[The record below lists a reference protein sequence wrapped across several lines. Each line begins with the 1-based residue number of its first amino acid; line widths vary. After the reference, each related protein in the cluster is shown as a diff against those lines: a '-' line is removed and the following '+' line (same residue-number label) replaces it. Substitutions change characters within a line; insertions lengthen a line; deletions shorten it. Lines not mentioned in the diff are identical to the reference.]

1 MFQGDHKESLYWGT
15 YRPQVYFGVRART
28 PQSLVAGLMWLGDEK
43 DDDGKHMMRHF
54 CENSQDLKSFGWREH
69 NGVDFGRQEL
79 LDQDMI
85 LETSF
90 VKSKEGS
97 LGYGGDWSVRI
108 NLINKGLNDEVKR
121 TVHLFFYLTDEGG
134 NVLNL
139 GKNVLDLKE
148 SSVLA
153 SGSRADVGN
162 WQMHLKSEAHIDAH
176 YCGFKTPDIVNLSDA
191 VQKNLAVQENKS
203 GRLQLSDTSEDSS
216 SIYVFQ
222 ISTTTQSTIDIAF
235 VSGIRG
241 ESSDVEQ
248 RIMSLTGS
256 PLSSLLEEK
265 HIAFDAKFKEC
276 FHLSEKMMM
285 TGASHEIAPDEFH
298 QIPRVITPFPAP
310 KLSHLPM
317 FQGDHKESL
326 YWGTYRPQVYFG
338 VRARTPQSLVA
349 GLMWLGDEKD
359 DGKHVMRHFCEN
371 SQNLKSFGWAEHN
384 GVDFGRQELLDQDM
398 ILETSFVKSKE
409 RSLGYGGDWSVR
421 INLINKGLNDE
432 VKRTVHLFF
441 YLTDEGGNVLN
452 LGKNVL
458 DLKESSVLASGS
470 RADVGK
476 WQMHLKSEAHIE
488 THYCGFK
495 TPDIV
500 NLSDAVKKNLAVQ
513 ENKSGRLQLSD
524 TSEDFSSIYVFQIS
538 TTTQST
544 IDIAFVSGIRGESF
558 DVEQRIMSLTGSPL
572 SSLLEEKHIAFDA
585 KFKECFHL
593 SEKLDSE
600 TLMVGKAA
608 IGNMLGG
615 IGYFYGQSKV
625 QAPTS
630 TQAKSEDEFLLYWP
644 AELYTAVPSRPVFP
658 RGFLWDEGFHQL
670 LVWRWDFRITLEI
683 LGNWLDLMNIDGWIP
698 REQILGDEALSKIPK
713 QYVVQIPSNGNPPTL
728 LLVIRDLINGIRAEK
743 FNKEER
749 DEILSFLDLAFVRLD
764 AWFQWF
770 NTSQKA
776 AIGNMLGGIGY
787 FYGQSK
793 IKAPKST
800 QLEGPGP
807 NENRPEPEPN
817 IQTHMP
823 INNKQIIEFNVFQ
836 LQAKSEDE
844 FLLYWPAELYTA
856 VPSRPVFP
864 RGFLWDEGFHQ
875 LLVWRWDFRITLEIL
890 GNWLDLMNID
900 GWIPRE
906 QILGDEALS
915 KIPKQY
921 VVQIPSNGNP
931 PTLLLASS
939 ILEKQLDLISNK
951 SIVWSDYGLLSL
963 GKTSS
968 LYMKYNTEHE
978 APYWRGAIWMNMN
991 YMILSSLHHYSI
1003 VDGPYMDKA
1012 RTIYEEL
1019 RSNLIRN
1026 VVRNY
1031 DQTGYIWEHYDQ
1043 TKGTG
1048 EGGRVFTGWSALILL
1063 IMSEDSRIIYVG
1075 RRETGAAV
1083 GNRGVE
1089 LSFSEMLKKSSSN
1102 MKKVAAAESSS
1113 DPSEGNKGGGKK
1125 KGKKGR
1131 QLDPALLGFKVTGNR
1146 IMGEI
1151 HCAIDF

>member
-1 MFQGDHKESLYWGT
+1 
-15 YRPQVYFGVRART
+15 
-28 PQSLVAGLMWLGDEK
+28 
-43 DDDGKHMMRHF
+43 
-54 CENSQDLKSFGWREH
+54 
-69 NGVDFGRQEL
+69 
-79 LDQDMI
+79 
-85 LETSF
+85 
-90 VKSKEGS
+90 
-97 LGYGGDWSVRI
+97 
-108 NLINKGLNDEVKR
+108 
-121 TVHLFFYLTDEGG
+121 
-134 NVLNL
+134 
-139 GKNVLDLKE
+139 
-148 SSVLA
+148 
-153 SGSRADVGN
+153 
-162 WQMHLKSEAHIDAH
+162 
-176 YCGFKTPDIVNLSDA
+176 
-191 VQKNLAVQENKS
+191 
-203 GRLQLSDTSEDSS
+203 
-216 SIYVFQ
+216 
-222 ISTTTQSTIDIAF
+222 
-235 VSGIRG
+235 
-241 ESSDVEQ
+241 
-248 RIMSLTGS
+248 
-256 PLSSLLEEK
+256 
-265 HIAFDAKFKEC
+265 
-276 FHLSEKMMM
+276 M
-285 TGASHEIAPDEFH
+285 TGASHKIKIAPDEF

-359 DGKHVMRHFCEN
+359 DGKQHVMRHFCEN
-371 SQNLKSFGWAEHN
+371 SQDLKSFGWREHN
-384 GVDFGRQELLDQDM
+384 GIDFGRQELLDQDM
-398 ILETSFVKSKE
+398 ILETSFLKSKE
-409 RSLGYGGDWSVR
+409 GSLGYGGDWSVR

-441 YLTDEGGNVLN
+441 YLADEGGNVLK

-458 DLKESSVLASGS
+458 DLKESSLLASGS

-476 WQMHLKSEAHIE
+476 WQMHLKSEAHVE

-524 TSEDFSSIYVFQIS
+524 TSEDSSSIYVFQIS

-615 IGYFYGQSKV
+615 IGYFYGQSKI

-770 NTSQKA
+770 NTSQKGKEMGSYYWHGRDSLTNRELNPQSLSSGFDDYPRASHPTEDERHVDLRCWMYLA
-776 AIGNMLGGIGY
+776 ADCMN
-787 FYGQSK
+787 S
-793 IKAPKST
+793 
-800 QLEGPGP
+800 
-807 NENRPEPEPN
+807 
-817 IQTHMP
+817 
-823 INNKQIIEFNVFQ
+823 IIEF
-836 LQAKSEDE
+836 LGEKG
-844 FLLYWPAELYTA
+844 
-856 VPSRPVFP
+856 RPVTVDYSSTVKMLSDFNLLNQMHYDHDLGAYLDFGNHTEDV
-864 RGFLWDEGFHQ
+864 R
-875 LLVWRWDFRITLEIL
+875 LVWKEVTGEDGRVSRELVRETFGKPELRLVPHIGYVSFFPFMFRII
-890 GNWLDLMNID
+890 
-900 GWIPRE
+900 
-906 QILGDEALS
+906 
-915 KIPKQY
+915 
-921 VVQIPSNGNP
+921 P
-931 PTLLLASS
+931 PTSS
-939 ILEKQLDLISNK
+939 ILEKHLDLISNR

-1031 DQTGYIWEHYDQ
+1031 DETGYIWEHYDQ

-1063 IMSEDSRIIYVG
+1063 IMSEEYP
-1075 RRETGAAV
+1075 
-1083 GNRGVE
+1083 
-1089 LSFSEMLKKSSSN
+1089 LF
-1102 MKKVAAAESSS
+1102 
-1113 DPSEGNKGGGKK
+1113 
-1125 KGKKGR
+1125 
-1131 QLDPALLGFKVTGNR
+1131 
-1146 IMGEI
+1146 
-1151 HCAIDF
+1151 

>member
-1 MFQGDHKESLYWGT
+1 MMMTGASHKIAPDEFHHIPRVITPFPAPKLSHLPMFQGDHKESLYWGT

-43 DDDGKHMMRHF
+43 DDDGKHVMRHF
-54 CENSQDLKSFGWREH
+54 CENSQNLKSFGWREH
-69 NGVDFGRQEL
+69 NGIDFGRQEL

-121 TVHLFFYLTDEGG
+121 TVHLFFYLADEGG

-148 SSVLA
+148 SSLLA
-153 SGSRADVGN
+153 SGSRADVRK
-162 WQMHLKSEAHIDAH
+162 WQMHLKSEAHVETH
-176 YCGFKTPDIVNLSDA
+176 YCGFKTPDIVNLSHA

-256 PLSSLLEEK
+256 PLS
-265 HIAFDAKFKEC
+265 
-276 FHLSEKMMM
+276 
-285 TGASHEIAPDEFH
+285 G
-298 QIPRVITPFPAP
+298 
-310 KLSHLPM
+310 
-317 FQGDHKESL
+317 
-326 YWGTYRPQVYFG
+326 
-338 VRARTPQSLVA
+338 
-349 GLMWLGDEKD
+349 
-359 DGKHVMRHFCEN
+359 
-371 SQNLKSFGWAEHN
+371 
-384 GVDFGRQELLDQDM
+384 
-398 ILETSFVKSKE
+398 
-409 RSLGYGGDWSVR
+409 
-421 INLINKGLNDE
+421 
-432 VKRTVHLFF
+432 
-441 YLTDEGGNVLN
+441 
-452 LGKNVL
+452 
-458 DLKESSVLASGS
+458 
-470 RADVGK
+470 
-476 WQMHLKSEAHIE
+476 
-488 THYCGFK
+488 
-495 TPDIV
+495 
-500 NLSDAVKKNLAVQ
+500 
-513 ENKSGRLQLSD
+513 
-524 TSEDFSSIYVFQIS
+524 
-538 TTTQST
+538 
-544 IDIAFVSGIRGESF
+544 
-558 DVEQRIMSLTGSPL
+558 
-572 SSLLEEKHIAFDA
+572 LLEEKHIAFDA

-615 IGYFYGQSKV
+615 IGYFYGQSKI
-625 QAPTS
+625 QAPKI
-630 TQAKSEDEFLLYWP
+630 TQAKSEVEFLLYWP

-770 NTSQKA
+770 NTSQKGKEMGSYYWHGRDSLTNRELNPQSLSSGFDDYPRASHPTEDERHVDLRCWMYLA
-776 AIGNMLGGIGY
+776 ADCMN
-787 FYGQSK
+787 S
-793 IKAPKST
+793 
-800 QLEGPGP
+800 
-807 NENRPEPEPN
+807 
-817 IQTHMP
+817 
-823 INNKQIIEFNVFQ
+823 IIEF
-836 LQAKSEDE
+836 LGEKG
-844 FLLYWPAELYTA
+844 
-856 VPSRPVFP
+856 RPVTVDYSSTVKLLSDFNLLNQMHYDHDLGAYLDFGNHTEDV
-864 RGFLWDEGFHQ
+864 R
-875 LLVWRWDFRITLEIL
+875 LVWKEVTGEDGRVSRELVRETFGKPELRLVPHIGYVSFFPFMFRII
-890 GNWLDLMNID
+890 
-900 GWIPRE
+900 
-906 QILGDEALS
+906 
-915 KIPKQY
+915 
-921 VVQIPSNGNP
+921 P
-931 PTLLLASS
+931 PTSS
-939 ILEKQLDLISNK
+939 ILEKHLDLISNR

-1031 DQTGYIWEHYDQ
+1031 DETGYIWEHYDQ

-1063 IMSEDSRIIYVG
+1063 IMSEEYP
-1075 RRETGAAV
+1075 
-1083 GNRGVE
+1083 
-1089 LSFSEMLKKSSSN
+1089 LF
-1102 MKKVAAAESSS
+1102 
-1113 DPSEGNKGGGKK
+1113 
-1125 KGKKGR
+1125 
-1131 QLDPALLGFKVTGNR
+1131 
-1146 IMGEI
+1146 
-1151 HCAIDF
+1151 

>member
-1 MFQGDHKESLYWGT
+1 
-15 YRPQVYFGVRART
+15 
-28 PQSLVAGLMWLGDEK
+28 
-43 DDDGKHMMRHF
+43 
-54 CENSQDLKSFGWREH
+54 
-69 NGVDFGRQEL
+69 
-79 LDQDMI
+79 
-85 LETSF
+85 
-90 VKSKEGS
+90 
-97 LGYGGDWSVRI
+97 
-108 NLINKGLNDEVKR
+108 
-121 TVHLFFYLTDEGG
+121 
-134 NVLNL
+134 
-139 GKNVLDLKE
+139 
-148 SSVLA
+148 
-153 SGSRADVGN
+153 
-162 WQMHLKSEAHIDAH
+162 
-176 YCGFKTPDIVNLSDA
+176 
-191 VQKNLAVQENKS
+191 
-203 GRLQLSDTSEDSS
+203 
-216 SIYVFQ
+216 
-222 ISTTTQSTIDIAF
+222 
-235 VSGIRG
+235 
-241 ESSDVEQ
+241 
-248 RIMSLTGS
+248 
-256 PLSSLLEEK
+256 
-265 HIAFDAKFKEC
+265 
-276 FHLSEKMMM
+276 MMM
-285 TGASHEIAPDEFH
+285 TGASHKIKIAPDEF

-359 DGKHVMRHFCEN
+359 DGKQHVMRHFCEN
-371 SQNLKSFGWAEHN
+371 SQDLKSFGWREHN
-384 GVDFGRQELLDQDM
+384 GIDFGRQELLDQDM
-398 ILETSFVKSKE
+398 ILETSFLKSKE
-409 RSLGYGGDWSVR
+409 GSLGYGGDWSVR

-441 YLTDEGGNVLN
+441 YLADEGGNVLK

-458 DLKESSVLASGS
+458 DLKESSLLASGS

-476 WQMHLKSEAHIE
+476 WQMHLKSEAHVE

-524 TSEDFSSIYVFQIS
+524 TSEDSSSIYVFQIS

-615 IGYFYGQSKV
+615 IGYFYGQSKI

-670 LVWRWDFRITLEI
+670 LVWLVVMLLMYRSFNRLNLICSFKDCSYVGYGFRRWDFRITLEI

-770 NTSQKA
+770 NTSQKGKEMGSYYWHGRDSLTNRELNPQSLSSGFDDYPRASHPTEDERHVDLRCWMYLA
-776 AIGNMLGGIGY
+776 ADCMN
-787 FYGQSK
+787 S
-793 IKAPKST
+793 
-800 QLEGPGP
+800 
-807 NENRPEPEPN
+807 
-817 IQTHMP
+817 
-823 INNKQIIEFNVFQ
+823 IIEF
-836 LQAKSEDE
+836 LGEKG
-844 FLLYWPAELYTA
+844 
-856 VPSRPVFP
+856 RPVTVDYSSTVKMLSDFNLLNQMHYDHDLGAYLDFGNHTEDV
-864 RGFLWDEGFHQ
+864 R
-875 LLVWRWDFRITLEIL
+875 LVWKEVTGEDGRVSRELVRETFGKPELRLVPHIGYVSFFPFMFRII
-890 GNWLDLMNID
+890 
-900 GWIPRE
+900 
-906 QILGDEALS
+906 
-915 KIPKQY
+915 
-921 VVQIPSNGNP
+921 P
-931 PTLLLASS
+931 PTSS
-939 ILEKQLDLISNK
+939 ILEKHLDLISNR

-1031 DQTGYIWEHYDQ
+1031 DETGYIWEHYDQ

-1063 IMSEDSRIIYVG
+1063 IMSEEYP
-1075 RRETGAAV
+1075 
-1083 GNRGVE
+1083 
-1089 LSFSEMLKKSSSN
+1089 LF
-1102 MKKVAAAESSS
+1102 
-1113 DPSEGNKGGGKK
+1113 
-1125 KGKKGR
+1125 
-1131 QLDPALLGFKVTGNR
+1131 
-1146 IMGEI
+1146 
-1151 HCAIDF
+1151 

>member
-1 MFQGDHKESLYWGT
+1 M
-15 YRPQVYFGVRART
+15 V
-28 PQSLVAGLMWLGDEK
+28 
-43 DDDGKHMMRHF
+43 
-54 CENSQDLKSFGWREH
+54 LKVH
-69 NGVDFGRQEL
+69 L
-79 LDQDMI
+79 LDF
-85 LETSF
+85 SF
-90 VKSKEGS
+90 
-97 LGYGGDWSVRI
+97 
-108 NLINKGLNDEVKR
+108 
-121 TVHLFFYLTDEGG
+121 
-134 NVLNL
+134 
-139 GKNVLDLKE
+139 
-148 SSVLA
+148 
-153 SGSRADVGN
+153 
-162 WQMHLKSEAHIDAH
+162 
-176 YCGFKTPDIVNLSDA
+176 SDHS
-191 VQKNLAVQENKS
+191 QTRKL
-203 GRLQLSDTSEDSS
+203 LCTLL
-216 SIYVFQ
+216 
-222 ISTTTQSTIDIAF
+222 IAF
-235 VSGIRG
+235 IY
-241 ESSDVEQ
+241 SDPQ
-248 RIMSLTGS
+248 
-256 PLSSLLEEK
+256 
-265 HIAFDAKFKEC
+265 
-276 FHLSEKMMM
+276 MMM

-524 TSEDFSSIYVFQIS
+524 TSEDFSSIYVFQ
-538 TTTQST
+538 ST

-728 LLVIRDLINGIRAEK
+728 LLVIRGWISFNLQMHYDHDLGAYLDFGNHTEDVIW
-743 FNKEER
+743 KEVTGEDGR
-749 DEILSFLDLAFVRLD
+749 VSRELVRETFGKPELR
-764 AWFQWF
+764 
-770 NTSQKA
+770 
-776 AIGNMLGGIGY
+776 LVPHIGY
-787 FYGQSK
+787 VSF
-793 IKAPKST
+793 
-800 QLEGPGP
+800 
-807 NENRPEPEPN
+807 
-817 IQTHMP
+817 
-823 INNKQIIEFNVFQ
+823 
-836 LQAKSEDE
+836 
-844 FLLYWPAELYTA
+844 
-856 VPSRPVFP
+856 FP
-864 RGFLWDEGFHQ
+864 FM
-875 LLVWRWDFRITLEIL
+875 FRI
-890 GNWLDLMNID
+890 
-900 GWIPRE
+900 IP
-906 QILGDEALS
+906 
-915 KIPKQY
+915 P
-921 VVQIPSNGNP
+921 
-931 PTLLLASS
+931 ASS

-1063 IMSEDSRIIYVG
+1063 IMSEE
-1075 RRETGAAV
+1075 RETGAAV

>member
-1 MFQGDHKESLYWGT
+1 
-15 YRPQVYFGVRART
+15 
-28 PQSLVAGLMWLGDEK
+28 
-43 DDDGKHMMRHF
+43 
-54 CENSQDLKSFGWREH
+54 
-69 NGVDFGRQEL
+69 
-79 LDQDMI
+79 
-85 LETSF
+85 
-90 VKSKEGS
+90 
-97 LGYGGDWSVRI
+97 
-108 NLINKGLNDEVKR
+108 
-121 TVHLFFYLTDEGG
+121 
-134 NVLNL
+134 
-139 GKNVLDLKE
+139 
-148 SSVLA
+148 
-153 SGSRADVGN
+153 
-162 WQMHLKSEAHIDAH
+162 
-176 YCGFKTPDIVNLSDA
+176 
-191 VQKNLAVQENKS
+191 
-203 GRLQLSDTSEDSS
+203 
-216 SIYVFQ
+216 
-222 ISTTTQSTIDIAF
+222 
-235 VSGIRG
+235 
-241 ESSDVEQ
+241 
-248 RIMSLTGS
+248 
-256 PLSSLLEEK
+256 
-265 HIAFDAKFKEC
+265 
-276 FHLSEKMMM
+276 MMM
-285 TGASHEIAPDEFH
+285 TGASHKIKIAPDEF

-359 DGKHVMRHFCEN
+359 DGKQHVMRHFCEN
-371 SQNLKSFGWAEHN
+371 SQDLKSFGWREHN
-384 GVDFGRQELLDQDM
+384 GIDFGRQELLDQDM
-398 ILETSFVKSKE
+398 VLETSFLKSKE
-409 RSLGYGGDWSVR
+409 GSLGYGGDWSVR

-432 VKRTVHLFF
+432 VKRTVHVFF
-441 YLTDEGGNVLN
+441 YLADEGGNVLK

-458 DLKESSVLASGS
+458 DLKESSLLASGS

-476 WQMHLKSEAHIE
+476 WQMHLKSEAHVE

-500 NLSDAVKKNLAVQ
+500 NLSDAVQKNLAVQ
-513 ENKSGRLQLSD
+513 ANKSVRLQLSD
-524 TSEDFSSIYVFQIS
+524 TSEDSSSIYVFQIS

-593 SEKLDSE
+593 SEKLHSE

-615 IGYFYGQSKV
+615 IGYFYGQSKI
-625 QAPTS
+625 QAPKMTQL
-630 TQAKSEDEFLLYWP
+630 QAKSEDEFLLYWP

-749 DEILSFLDLAFVRLD
+749 DEILSFLDLAFLRLD

-770 NTSQKA
+770 NTSQKGKEMGSYYWHGRDSLTNRELNPQSLSSGFDDYPRASHPTEDERHVDLRCWMYLA
-776 AIGNMLGGIGY
+776 ADCMN
-787 FYGQSK
+787 S
-793 IKAPKST
+793 
-800 QLEGPGP
+800 
-807 NENRPEPEPN
+807 
-817 IQTHMP
+817 
-823 INNKQIIEFNVFQ
+823 IIEF
-836 LQAKSEDE
+836 LGEKG
-844 FLLYWPAELYTA
+844 
-856 VPSRPVFP
+856 RPVTVDYSSTVKLLSDFNLLNQMHYDHDLGAYLDFGNHTEDV
-864 RGFLWDEGFHQ
+864 R
-875 LLVWRWDFRITLEIL
+875 LVWKEVTGEDGRVSRELVRETFGKPELRLVPHIGYVSFFPFMFRII
-890 GNWLDLMNID
+890 
-900 GWIPRE
+900 
-906 QILGDEALS
+906 
-915 KIPKQY
+915 
-921 VVQIPSNGNP
+921 P
-931 PTLLLASS
+931 PTSS
-939 ILEKQLDLISNK
+939 ILEKQLELISNR

-1031 DQTGYIWEHYDQ
+1031 DETGYIWEHYDQ

-1063 IMSEDSRIIYVG
+1063 IMSEEYP
-1075 RRETGAAV
+1075 
-1083 GNRGVE
+1083 
-1089 LSFSEMLKKSSSN
+1089 LF
-1102 MKKVAAAESSS
+1102 
-1113 DPSEGNKGGGKK
+1113 
-1125 KGKKGR
+1125 
-1131 QLDPALLGFKVTGNR
+1131 
-1146 IMGEI
+1146 
-1151 HCAIDF
+1151 

>member
-1 MFQGDHKESLYWGT
+1 G
-15 YRPQVYFGVRART
+15 
-28 PQSLVAGLMWLGDEK
+28 
-43 DDDGKHMMRHF
+43 
-54 CENSQDLKSFGWREH
+54 
-69 NGVDFGRQEL
+69 
-79 LDQDMI
+79 
-85 LETSF
+85 
-90 VKSKEGS
+90 VKSPPAR
-97 LGYGGDWSVRI
+97 LGFLRSFTNQKTTLHSVHR
-108 NLINKGLNDEVKR
+108 
-121 TVHLFFYLTDEGG
+121 
-134 NVLNL
+134 
-139 GKNVLDLKE
+139 
-148 SSVLA
+148 
-153 SGSRADVGN
+153 
-162 WQMHLKSEAHIDAH
+162 
-176 YCGFKTPDIVNLSDA
+176 
-191 VQKNLAVQENKS
+191 
-203 GRLQLSDTSEDSS
+203 
-216 SIYVFQ
+216 FQ
-222 ISTTTQSTIDIAF
+222 IY
-235 VSGIRG
+235 
-241 ESSDVEQ
+241 SDPQ
-248 RIMSLTGS
+248 
-256 PLSSLLEEK
+256 
-265 HIAFDAKFKEC
+265 
-276 FHLSEKMMM
+276 MMM
-285 TGASHEIAPDEFH
+285 TGASHKIKIAPDEF

-359 DGKHVMRHFCEN
+359 DGKQHVMRHFCEN
-371 SQNLKSFGWAEHN
+371 SQDLKSFGWREHN
-384 GVDFGRQELLDQDM
+384 GIDFGRQELLDQDM
-398 ILETSFVKSKE
+398 ILETSFLKSKE
-409 RSLGYGGDWSVR
+409 GSLGYGGDWSVR

-441 YLTDEGGNVLN
+441 YLADEGGNVLK

-458 DLKESSVLASGS
+458 DLKESSLLASGS

-476 WQMHLKSEAHIE
+476 WQMHLKSEAHVE

-524 TSEDFSSIYVFQIS
+524 TSEDSSSIYVFQIS

-615 IGYFYGQSKV
+615 IGYFYGQSKI

-670 LVWRWDFRITLEI
+670 LVWLVVMLLMYRSFNRLNLICSFKDCSYVGYGFRRWDFRITLEI

-770 NTSQKA
+770 NTSQKGKEMGSYYWHGRDSLTNRELNPQSLSSGFDDYPRASHPTEDERHVDLRCWMYLA
-776 AIGNMLGGIGY
+776 ADCMN
-787 FYGQSK
+787 S
-793 IKAPKST
+793 
-800 QLEGPGP
+800 
-807 NENRPEPEPN
+807 
-817 IQTHMP
+817 
-823 INNKQIIEFNVFQ
+823 IIEF
-836 LQAKSEDE
+836 LGEKG
-844 FLLYWPAELYTA
+844 
-856 VPSRPVFP
+856 RPVTVDYSSTVKLLSDFNLLNQMHYDHDL
-864 RGFLWDEGFHQ
+864 GAYLDFGNHTEDV
-875 LLVWRWDFRITLEIL
+875 LLVWKEVTGEDGRVSRELVRETFGKPELRLVPHIGYVSFFPFMFRII
-890 GNWLDLMNID
+890 
-900 GWIPRE
+900 
-906 QILGDEALS
+906 
-915 KIPKQY
+915 
-921 VVQIPSNGNP
+921 P
-931 PTLLLASS
+931 PTSS
-939 ILEKQLDLISNK
+939 ILEKHLDLISNR

-1031 DQTGYIWEHYDQ
+1031 DETGYIWEHYDQ

-1063 IMSEDSRIIYVG
+1063 IMSEEYP
-1075 RRETGAAV
+1075 
-1083 GNRGVE
+1083 
-1089 LSFSEMLKKSSSN
+1089 LF
-1102 MKKVAAAESSS
+1102 
-1113 DPSEGNKGGGKK
+1113 
-1125 KGKKGR
+1125 
-1131 QLDPALLGFKVTGNR
+1131 
-1146 IMGEI
+1146 
-1151 HCAIDF
+1151 

>member
-1 MFQGDHKESLYWGT
+1 MVLKLHLLDFSFSDHSQTRKLLCTLFIAFIYSDPQMMMTGASHEIAPDEFHQIPRVITPFPAPKLSHLPMFQGDHKESLYWGT

-43 DDDGKHMMRHF
+43 DDDGKHVMRHF

-108 NLINKGLNDEVKR
+108 NRINKGLNDEVKR

-241 ESSDVEQ
+241 ESSHVEQ
-248 RIMSLTGS
+248 R
-256 PLSSLLEEK
+256 
-265 HIAFDAKFKEC
+265 
-276 FHLSEKMMM
+276 
-285 TGASHEIAPDEFH
+285 
-298 QIPRVITPFPAP
+298 
-310 KLSHLPM
+310 
-317 FQGDHKESL
+317 
-326 YWGTYRPQVYFG
+326 
-338 VRARTPQSLVA
+338 
-349 GLMWLGDEKD
+349 
-359 DGKHVMRHFCEN
+359 
-371 SQNLKSFGWAEHN
+371 
-384 GVDFGRQELLDQDM
+384 
-398 ILETSFVKSKE
+398 
-409 RSLGYGGDWSVR
+409 
-421 INLINKGLNDE
+421 
-432 VKRTVHLFF
+432 
-441 YLTDEGGNVLN
+441 
-452 LGKNVL
+452 
-458 DLKESSVLASGS
+458 
-470 RADVGK
+470 
-476 WQMHLKSEAHIE
+476 
-488 THYCGFK
+488 
-495 TPDIV
+495 
-500 NLSDAVKKNLAVQ
+500 
-513 ENKSGRLQLSD
+513 
-524 TSEDFSSIYVFQIS
+524 
-538 TTTQST
+538 
-544 IDIAFVSGIRGESF
+544 
-558 DVEQRIMSLTGSPL
+558 SPL

-615 IGYFYGQSKV
+615 IGYFYGQSKIK
-625 QAPTS
+625 APKS

-770 NTSQKA
+770 NTSQKGKEMGSYYWHGRDSLTNRELNPQSLSSGFDDYPRASHPTEDERHVDLRCWMYLA
-776 AIGNMLGGIGY
+776 ADCMN
-787 FYGQSK
+787 S
-793 IKAPKST
+793 
-800 QLEGPGP
+800 
-807 NENRPEPEPN
+807 
-817 IQTHMP
+817 
-823 INNKQIIEFNVFQ
+823 IIEF
-836 LQAKSEDE
+836 LGGKG
-844 FLLYWPAELYTA
+844 
-856 VPSRPVFP
+856 RPVTVDYSSTVKLLSDFNLLNQMHYDHDLGAYLDFGNHTEDV
-864 RGFLWDEGFHQ
+864 R
-875 LLVWRWDFRITLEIL
+875 LVWKEVTGEDGRVSRELVRETFGKPELRLVPHIGYVSFFPFMFRI
-890 GNWLDLMNID
+890 
-900 GWIPRE
+900 IP
-906 QILGDEALS
+906 
-915 KIPKQY
+915 P
-921 VVQIPSNGNP
+921 
-931 PTLLLASS
+931 ASS

-1019 RSNLIRN
+1019 RSNLIRLDISGN
-1026 VVRNY
+1026 I
-1031 DQTGYIWEHYDQ
+1031 T
-1043 TKGTG
+1043 TKQK
-1048 EGGRVFTGWSALILL
+1048 ELEKVDVSSPA
-1063 IMSEDSRIIYVG
+1063 
-1075 RRETGAAV
+1075 GAAV

>member
-1 MFQGDHKESLYWGT
+1 MVLKVHLLDFSFSDHSQTRKLLCTLFISFIYSDPQMMMTGASHEIAPDEFHQIPRVITPFPAPKLSHLPMFQGDHKESLYWGT

-134 NVLNL
+134 TVLNL

-191 VQKNLAVQENKS
+191 VQKNLAVQ
-203 GRLQLSDTSEDSS
+203 
-216 SIYVFQ
+216 
-222 ISTTTQSTIDIAF
+222 
-235 VSGIRG
+235 
-241 ESSDVEQ
+241 
-248 RIMSLTGS
+248 
-256 PLSSLLEEK
+256 
-265 HIAFDAKFKEC
+265 
-276 FHLSEKMMM
+276 
-285 TGASHEIAPDEFH
+285 
-298 QIPRVITPFPAP
+298 
-310 KLSHLPM
+310 
-317 FQGDHKESL
+317 
-326 YWGTYRPQVYFG
+326 
-338 VRARTPQSLVA
+338 
-349 GLMWLGDEKD
+349 
-359 DGKHVMRHFCEN
+359 
-371 SQNLKSFGWAEHN
+371 
-384 GVDFGRQELLDQDM
+384 
-398 ILETSFVKSKE
+398 
-409 RSLGYGGDWSVR
+409 
-421 INLINKGLNDE
+421 
-432 VKRTVHLFF
+432 
-441 YLTDEGGNVLN
+441 
-452 LGKNVL
+452 
-458 DLKESSVLASGS
+458 
-470 RADVGK
+470 
-476 WQMHLKSEAHIE
+476 
-488 THYCGFK
+488 
-495 TPDIV
+495 
-500 NLSDAVKKNLAVQ
+500 
-513 ENKSGRLQLSD
+513 
-524 TSEDFSSIYVFQIS
+524 
-538 TTTQST
+538 
-544 IDIAFVSGIRGESF
+544 
-558 DVEQRIMSLTGSPL
+558 
-572 SSLLEEKHIAFDA
+572 
-585 KFKECFHL
+585 
-593 SEKLDSE
+593 LDSE

-615 IGYFYGQSKV
+615 IGYFYGQSKIK
-625 QAPTS
+625 APKS
-630 TQAKSEDEFLLYWP
+630 TQLQAKSEDEFLLYWP
-644 AELYTAVPSRPVFP
+644 GELYTAVPSRPVFP

-770 NTSQKA
+770 NTSQKGKEMGSYYWHGRDSLTNRELNPQSLSSGFDDYPRASHPTEDERHVDLRCWMHLA
-776 AIGNMLGGIGY
+776 ADCMN
-787 FYGQSK
+787 S
-793 IKAPKST
+793 
-800 QLEGPGP
+800 
-807 NENRPEPEPN
+807 
-817 IQTHMP
+817 
-823 INNKQIIEFNVFQ
+823 IIEF
-836 LQAKSEDE
+836 LGGKG
-844 FLLYWPAELYTA
+844 
-856 VPSRPVFP
+856 RPVTVDYSSTVKLLSDFNLLNQMHYDHDLGAYLDFGDHTEDV
-864 RGFLWDEGFHQ
+864 R
-875 LLVWRWDFRITLEIL
+875 LVWKEVTGEDGRVSRELVREAFGKPELRLVPHIGYVSFFPFMFRI
-890 GNWLDLMNID
+890 
-900 GWIPRE
+900 IP
-906 QILGDEALS
+906 
-915 KIPKQY
+915 P
-921 VVQIPSNGNP
+921 
-931 PTLLLASS
+931 ASS

-1063 IMSEDSRIIYVG
+1063 IMSEEYP
-1075 RRETGAAV
+1075 
-1083 GNRGVE
+1083 
-1089 LSFSEMLKKSSSN
+1089 LF
-1102 MKKVAAAESSS
+1102 
-1113 DPSEGNKGGGKK
+1113 
-1125 KGKKGR
+1125 
-1131 QLDPALLGFKVTGNR
+1131 
-1146 IMGEI
+1146 
-1151 HCAIDF
+1151 

>member
-1 MFQGDHKESLYWGT
+1 MMMTGADEFQRPRVITPFPAPKLSDLPMFQGDHKESLYWGT

-28 PQSLVAGLMWLGDEK
+28 PHSLLAGLMWLGDEK
-43 DDDGKHMMRHF
+43 DDGKHAMRHF

-69 NGVDFGRQEL
+69 NGIDFGRQEL

-108 NLINKGLNDEVKR
+108 NLINKGLDDEVKR
-121 TVHLFFYLTDEGG
+121 TVHLFFYIADEGG

-139 GKNVLDLKE
+139 GKDVLELKE
-148 SSVLA
+148 SSLLA

-162 WQMHLKSEAHIDAH
+162 WQMHLTSQSQAHFETH

-191 VQKNLAVQENKS
+191 VQNNLSVQENKT

-235 VSGIRG
+235 VSGIR
-241 ESSDVEQ
+241 E
-248 RIMSLTGS
+248 
-256 PLSSLLEEK
+256 
-265 HIAFDAKFKEC
+265 
-276 FHLSEKMMM
+276 
-285 TGASHEIAPDEFH
+285 
-298 QIPRVITPFPAP
+298 
-310 KLSHLPM
+310 
-317 FQGDHKESL
+317 
-326 YWGTYRPQVYFG
+326 
-338 VRARTPQSLVA
+338 
-349 GLMWLGDEKD
+349 
-359 DGKHVMRHFCEN
+359 
-371 SQNLKSFGWAEHN
+371 
-384 GVDFGRQELLDQDM
+384 
-398 ILETSFVKSKE
+398 ETS
-409 RSLGYGGDWSVR
+409 
-421 INLINKGLNDE
+421 
-432 VKRTVHLFF
+432 
-441 YLTDEGGNVLN
+441 
-452 LGKNVL
+452 
-458 DLKESSVLASGS
+458 
-470 RADVGK
+470 
-476 WQMHLKSEAHIE
+476 
-488 THYCGFK
+488 
-495 TPDIV
+495 
-500 NLSDAVKKNLAVQ
+500 
-513 ENKSGRLQLSD
+513 
-524 TSEDFSSIYVFQIS
+524 
-538 TTTQST
+538 
-544 IDIAFVSGIRGESF
+544 

-600 TLMVGKAA
+600 ILMVGKAA

-615 IGYFYGQSKV
+615 IGYFYGQSKI
-625 QAPTS
+625 QAPIS
-630 TQAKSEDEFLLYWP
+630 SQAKSEDEFLLYWP

-713 QYVVQIPSNGNPPTL
+713 EYVVQIPSNGNPPTL

-770 NTSQKA
+770 NTSQKGKEMGSYYWHGRDSLTNLQLNPQSLSSGFDDYPRASHPTEDEKHVDLRCWMYLA
-776 AIGNMLGGIGY
+776 ADCMN
-787 FYGQSK
+787 S
-793 IKAPKST
+793 
-800 QLEGPGP
+800 
-807 NENRPEPEPN
+807 
-817 IQTHMP
+817 
-823 INNKQIIEFNVFQ
+823 IIEFLGEKDRHVDYSSTVKLLSDFNLLNQMHYDHDLGAYLDFGNHT
-836 LQAKSEDE
+836 ED
-844 FLLYWPAELYTA
+844 
-856 VPSRPVFP
+856 VR
-864 RGFLWDEGFHQ
+864 
-875 LLVWRWDFRITLEIL
+875 LVWKEVTGDDGRVSRELVRETFGKPELRLVPHIGYVSFFPFMFRI
-890 GNWLDLMNID
+890 
-900 GWIPRE
+900 IP
-906 QILGDEALS
+906 
-915 KIPKQY
+915 P
-921 VVQIPSNGNP
+921 
-931 PTLLLASS
+931 ASS
-939 ILEKQLDLISNK
+939 ILEKQLDLISNR
-951 SIVWSDYGLLSL
+951 SVVWSDYGLLSL

-1003 VDGPYMDKA
+1003 ADGPYMDKA

-1031 DQTGYIWEHYDQ
+1031 DETGYIWEHYDQ

-1063 IMSEDSRIIYVG
+1063 IMSEEYP
-1075 RRETGAAV
+1075 
-1083 GNRGVE
+1083 
-1089 LSFSEMLKKSSSN
+1089 LF
-1102 MKKVAAAESSS
+1102 
-1113 DPSEGNKGGGKK
+1113 
-1125 KGKKGR
+1125 
-1131 QLDPALLGFKVTGNR
+1131 
-1146 IMGEI
+1146 
-1151 HCAIDF
+1151 